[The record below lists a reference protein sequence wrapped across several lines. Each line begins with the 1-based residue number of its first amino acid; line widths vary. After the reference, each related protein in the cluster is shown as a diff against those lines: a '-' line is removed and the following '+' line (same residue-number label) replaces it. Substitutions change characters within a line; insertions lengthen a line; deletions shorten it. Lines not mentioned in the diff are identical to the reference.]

1 MARFLFVQAS
11 AARHFQ
17 QRSTDMTKNEGTL
30 DRTLRVVAGIALIA
44 MAWSGTIGAWGWIG
58 LVPLVTGAV
67 GVCPLYSMLGI
78 RTCPVT
84 RS

>member
-1 MARFLFVQAS
+1 
-11 AARHFQ
+11 
-17 QRSTDMTKNEGTL
+17 MTKNEGTL

>member
-1 MARFLFVQAS
+1 
-11 AARHFQ
+11 
-17 QRSTDMTKNEGTL
+17 MTKNEGTL

-44 MAWSGTIGAWGWIG
+44 LAWSGTIGAWGWIG

-78 RTCPVT
+78 RTCPVP

>member
-1 MARFLFVQAS
+1 
-11 AARHFQ
+11 
-17 QRSTDMTKNEGTL
+17 MTNNEGTL

-44 MAWSGTIGAWGWIG
+44 LAWSGTIGAWGWIG

-78 RTCPVT
+78 RTCPVP